1 MERTGPS
8 SFTIWIT
15 LLAILTALTTVAT
28 LVLVVPIPAT
38 GGIFNVG
45 DIMVMISGLLLGP
58 VGGFVAGGAGSMFAD
73 LVAAPGF
80 APITLVVKGLEGM
93 TVGYFSK
100 RTADLSSIGK
110 WDVVGVVVGSIMML
124 LGYFIAETALAG
136 GNFGPALVELITGNI
151 LQVTAG
157 SVVTL
162 LAGPRLRYYLASL
175 GKASVDMDESS

>member
-1 MERTGPS
+1 MERAGPT

-28 LVLVVPIPAT
+28 LILVVPIPAT

-58 VGGFVAGGAGSMFAD
+58 IGGFIAGGAGSMFAD

-93 TVGYFSK
+93 AVGYFSK
-100 RTADLSSIGK
+100 RTINLSSVSK
-110 WDVVGVVVGSIMML
+110 WDAVGVVVGSIMML

-136 GNFGPALVELITGNI
+136 GNFGPALIELLTGNI
-151 LQVTAG
+151 LQVAAG
-157 SVVTL
+157 SIVTL
-162 LAGPRLRYYLASL
+162 AAGPRLRSYLASL
-175 GKASVDMDESS
+175 GRKSVDLEESG